1 MRLISRIMLNT
12 TVVLAVGL
20 SVWSVVF
27 YYVMKDRL
35 VRETDA
41 ALMQVAEALMQRYL
55 AGEESLIDGEGSV
68 YTIRFIPVPDEYA
81 RSHRSLSFSNQNEEA
96 RGRSGRQAVRTVQMI
111 FRQPDN
117 QAVALQ
123 VSTPMNAVH
132 NLRMALLWGV
142 VILYGALLVLV
153 LSINYIVIQYS
164 MRPLYVLLDWM
175 KHFDLKHNSA
185 PLVNETGVA
194 EFRQL
199 NHAANQQVERV
210 KRLYEQQ
217 RQFIDNAA
225 HEMQTP
231 LAVCLN
237 QMERMQQ
244 KEDMPEEMQA
254 DLYRLQR
261 PLRRLVRL
269 HKDMLQ
275 LTRIENGV
283 YAERTDVD
291 VRALVAGTC
300 EDLSEVFAHKG
311 ITYIIKSESPLHVQM
326 NDTLA
331 HQLVGNLLRNAWL
344 HTPEGGRI
352 TVEWNAE
359 EAVFANSGEKP
370 LDGER
375 IFERFYQG
383 ERKEN
388 SNGLGLAICRS
399 VCQQCGFSLTY
410 SFKEGMHRFIWH
422 FRGEKNADFS
432 ENRVQF

>member
-68 YTIRFIPVPDEYA
+68 YTNRFIPVPDEYA

-96 RGRSGRQAVRTVQMI
+96 RGRNGRKAVRTVQMI

-199 NHAANQQVERV
+199 NNAANQQVERV

-254 DLYRLQR
+254 DLYRL
-261 PLRRLVRL
+261 
-269 HKDMLQ
+269 
-275 LTRIENGV
+275 
-283 YAERTDVD
+283 
-291 VRALVAGTC
+291 
-300 EDLSEVFAHKG
+300 
-311 ITYIIKSESPLHVQM
+311 PLHVQM

-352 TVEWNAE
+352 TVEWDAE

-422 FRGEKNADFS
+422 FGGEKNADFS

>member
-1 MRLISRIMLNT
+1 MKLISRIMLNT
-12 TVVLAVGL
+12 TVAIAVGL
-20 SVWSVVF
+20 SVWTVVF
-27 YYVMKDRL
+27 YYVMKGRL

-41 ALMQVAEALMQRYL
+41 ALAQVAETLMQRHL
-55 AGEESLIDGEGSV
+55 AGEEVPANGEESM
-68 YTIRFIPVPDEYA
+68 YAIRFIPVPDEYA
-81 RSHRSLSFSNQNEEA
+81 RNRRSLSYSTLEDGTKRRKGA
-96 RGRSGRQAVRTVQMI
+96 QAERMVQVI

-132 NLRMALLWGV
+132 NLRVALLWGV
-142 VILYGALLVLV
+142 AILYGTLLALVLT
-153 LSINYIVIQYS
+153 INYLVIEYS
-164 MRPLYVLLDWM
+164 MRPLYVLLEWM
-175 KHFDLKHNSA
+175 NRFDLKRNSA

-199 NHAANQQVERV
+199 NAAANRQVERA

-311 ITYIIKSESPLHVQM
+311 ITYIIRSESPLHVQM

-352 TVEWNAE
+352 TVEWDAE

-375 IFERFYQG
+375 IFERFYQE

-422 FRGEKNADFS
+422 FGGEKNADFS